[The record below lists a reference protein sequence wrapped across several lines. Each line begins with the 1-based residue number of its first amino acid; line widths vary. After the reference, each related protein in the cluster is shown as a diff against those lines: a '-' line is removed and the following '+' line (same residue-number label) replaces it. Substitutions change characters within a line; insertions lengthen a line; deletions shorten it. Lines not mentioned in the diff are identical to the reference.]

1 MGITGGDLAV
11 RRDRPVEA
19 PVVETQQRARGIRA
33 SRHAHVDLVALHPG
47 PAAHKQLAIHRGE
60 AFFARELGLHLEM
73 AKAGHAPGS
82 AFDTKAIVQAP
93 AEHLVAATD
102 TEQLAAVAKVARDL
116 RLPALL
122 TQP

>member
-1 MGITGGDLAV
+1 M
-11 RRDRPVEA
+11 
-19 PVVETQQRARGIRA
+19 
-33 SRHAHVDLVALHPG
+33 DLVALHPG
-47 PAAHKQLAIHRGE
+47 PAAHKQLAIHRRGI
-60 AFFARELGLHLEM
+60 FTRELGLHLEM